1 MKRKI
6 FLQLIFIAIII
17 MIIFGI
23 LKWMMRIS
31 MKIFGIGVVLF
42 IILLLLGYI
51 F

>member
-1 MKRKI
+1 MI
-6 FLQLIFIAIII
+6 VELIIIAIII

-31 MKIFGIGVVLF
+31 LKIFGIGVVLF

>member
-1 MKRKI
+1 MI
-6 FLQLIFIAIII
+6 VEIIIVAIIL

-31 MKIFGIGVVLF
+31 LKIFGIGVVIF
-42 IILLLLGYI
+42 IILALLGYI

>member
-1 MKRKI
+1 MI
-6 FLQLIFIAIII
+6 VELIIIAIII

-31 MKIFGIGVVLF
+31 LKIFGIGVVLF
-42 IILLLLGYI
+42 IILALLGYI

>member
-1 MKRKI
+1 MI
-6 FLQLIFIAIII
+6 VELIIIAIIL

-31 MKIFGIGVVLF
+31 LKIFGIGVVLF

>member
-1 MKRKI
+1 MI
-6 FLQLIFIAIII
+6 VELIIIAIII

-31 MKIFGIGVVLF
+31 LKIFGIGIVIF

>member
-1 MKRKI
+1 MI
-6 FLQLIFIAIII
+6 IELIFIAIII

-42 IILLLLGYI
+42 IILLLLGYL

>member
-1 MKRKI
+1 MMI
-6 FLQLIFIAIII
+6 VELIIIAIII

-31 MKIFGIGVVLF
+31 LKIFGIGVVLF
-42 IILLLLGYI
+42 VILLLLGYI

>member
-1 MKRKI
+1 MI
-6 FLQLIFIAIII
+6 VELIIVAIIL

-31 MKIFGIGVVLF
+31 LKIFGIGVVIF
-42 IILLLLGYI
+42 IILALLGYI

>member
-1 MKRKI
+1 MI
-6 FLQLIFIAIII
+6 VEIIIVAIIL

-31 MKIFGIGVVLF
+31 LKIFGIGVVIF
-42 IILLLLGYI
+42 IILALVGYI